1 MKSAPLPGLDVES
14 LATRVA
20 AWALATP
27 HAPALVAPGRAPLT
41 YAELEHRGTAVAA
54 ALRAAG
60 VTPGAR
66 VAVAMPHG
74 IDLAATIFGITCVAA
89 CLPLDGRDP
98 HAVLVRRLR
107 RSRAA
112 AIVVAEAADP
122 AAVAARDVGVPVVA
136 SSDIPDDIFEARRM
150 IEDRPAPQDDD
161 ECLVLHTSGTTG
173 EPKRI
178 VLLQRN
184 VAVSAACIGAALALA
199 PTDRCLCF
207 MPLFHV
213 HGLVGALAA
222 TLWSGGSVA
231 CVEEAAVGSMP
242 RWLAMLQPTWYTATP
257 PLHGA
262 VLDALR
268 RDLSWRGVMS
278 LRFVRSAS
286 AALPARLAVDLESEL
301 GVPVVEAYGMTEAAH
316 QIASNPL
323 PPAPRRIGTVGVALG
338 TEVAILDDAGHVLPL
353 GRSGE
358 IAIRGDNVASIQ
370 ETDTD
375 DGRVV
380 TTLRAPLE
388 WLRTGDE
395 GRLDTEGYLTLEGRL
410 KDVINRGG
418 AKIAPREV
426 EQVLLEHDTVRNAV
440 AFGVPHP
447 SLGEDL
453 AAAVVLHVGATT
465 SDDVLREFL
474 FARMAAHKV
483 PTRIAIVDDIPR
495 TRTGKV
501 QRGTL
506 AQVLADAL
514 AAAYTAPSGADETAI
529 AAIFAEVLEIAAVG
543 ARDNFFALGG
553 DSLRGTQV
561 LARVQARCG
570 VTLPP
575 AVLFHHATPSALA
588 AAIERVRAGHDCAL
602 PGETFASA
610 SLPPLRRRGAG

>member
-1 MKSAPLPGLDVES
+1 MNSVPPLRFDVDT
-14 LATRVA
+14 LASRVA
-20 AWALATP
+20 AWAVATP
-27 HAPALVAPGRAPLT
+27 HAPALVAPGCVPMT
-41 YAELEHRGTAVAA
+41 YADLEHRGTALAA
-54 ALRAAG
+54 ALCDAG

-74 IDLAATIFGITCVAA
+74 LELAATIVGIARVAA
-89 CLPLDGRDP
+89 CVPLDGRDP

-122 AAVAARDVGVPVVA
+122 AALAARDVGVPVVA

-150 IEDRPAPQDDD
+150 IENGPAPQDDD

-178 VLLQRN
+178 VLSQRN
-184 VAVSAACIGAALALA
+184 VAASAACIGAALALA
-199 PTDRCLCF
+199 PADRCLCF

-213 HGLVGALAA
+213 HGLVGAFAA

-242 RWLAMLQPTWYTATP
+242 RWLATLRPTWYSATP

-262 VLDALR
+262 VLGALR
-268 RDLSWRGVMS
+268 RDPSWRGFMS

-286 AALPARLAVDLESEL
+286 AALPARLAADLESEL
-301 GVPVVEAYGMTEAAH
+301 GVPVIEAYGMTEAAH

-323 PPAPRRIGTVGVALG
+323 PPAPRRRGTVGIAIG
-338 TEVAILDDAGHVLPL
+338 TEVAVLDDAGHVLPL

-395 GRLDTEGYLTLEGRL
+395 GRLDAEGYLTLEGRL
-410 KDVINRGG
+410 KDMINRGG

-426 EQVLLEHDTVRNAV
+426 EEALLEHDAVRNAV

-453 AAAVVLHVGATT
+453 AAAVVLHDGASTP
-465 SDDVLREFL
+465 DDVLREFL

-506 AQVLADAL
+506 AQAL
-514 AAAYTAPSGADETAI
+514 AAALAAVYRAPSGADETAI
-529 AAIFAEVLEIAAVG
+529 AAIFAEVLEIAGVG

-570 VTLPP
+570 VTLP
-575 AVLFHHATPSALA
+575 AAALFHHATPSALA
-588 AAIERVRAGHDCAL
+588 AAIERARAGGASAL
-602 PGETFASA
+602 PGEAVASV